1 MGSNCNSQ
9 YKKTEIGLVPD
20 DWEMKSAEDFC
31 QRVTDGTHAS
41 PEKLEEGHHLI
52 TSRHIKQGGLD
63 FDNAYFISDR
73 DFDEANKRSKVSQ
86 WDVIFG
92 MIGTIG
98 EIYLEKSDKIDY
110 AIKNVGLFKCGNEL
124 FGKWLFFYLKSNL
137 AKEYIRR
144 SRSGTTQEYMTLDS
158 LRKFPIVYPKN
169 AEEMQKIVTFLVS
182 IQNRI
187 ELCSLMNNNLEDI
200 GQTIFKRWFV
210 DFEFPNEEGKPYKSS
225 GGEMIYSEIGE
236 IPRDWEVATIGKL
249 ASSVTY
255 GYTQSASSVPIGPK
269 FLRITDIQGGKID
282 WALVPYCEINQDDS
296 RFSLRSGDI
305 VVARTGASTG
315 ENVYI
320 EECPKSVFASYL
332 IRIRFADKN
341 LARYVAKFM
350 RSPRYQDYIANSI
363 GGSAQPNA
371 SAGTL
376 TNMQVTV
383 PTHTVLAR
391 FGKLVEIL
399 ELAKYRNTTE
409 IATLTMIRNLLLP
422 RLMSGK
428 IRVPVQKEKVKVL

>member
-1 MGSNCNSQ
+1 M
-9 YKKTEIGLVPD
+9 L
-20 DWEMKSAEDFC
+20 
-31 QRVTDGTHAS
+31 
-41 PEKLEEGHHLI
+41 
-52 TSRHIKQGGLD
+52 
-63 FDNAYFISDR
+63 
-73 DFDEANKRSKVSQ
+73 
-86 WDVIFG
+86 
-92 MIGTIG
+92 
-98 EIYLEKSDKIDY
+98 
-110 AIKNVGLFKCGNEL
+110 
-124 FGKWLFFYLKSNL
+124 
-137 AKEYIRR
+137 
-144 SRSGTTQEYMTLDS
+144 
-158 LRKFPIVYPKN
+158 
-169 AEEMQKIVTFLVS
+169 
-182 IQNRI
+182 
-187 ELCSLMNNNLEDI
+187 
-200 GQTIFKRWFV
+200 FKRWFV

-225 GGEMIYSEIGE
+225 GGAMIYSEIGE
-236 IPRDWEVATIGKL
+236 IPRDWEVATISKL
-249 ASSVTY
+249 ASSVAY
-255 GYTQSASSVPIGPK
+255 GYTQSASSAPVGPK

-282 WALVPYCEINQDDS
+282 WATVPYCEINQDDS

-320 EECPKSVFASYL
+320 EKCPKSVFASYL

-350 RSPRYQDYIANSI
+350 RSPRYQDYIASSI

-383 PTHTVLAR
+383 PTDTVLAR

-399 ELAKYRNTTE
+399 ELAKYRNTNE
-409 IATLTMIRNLLLP
+409 IATLIMILNLLLP